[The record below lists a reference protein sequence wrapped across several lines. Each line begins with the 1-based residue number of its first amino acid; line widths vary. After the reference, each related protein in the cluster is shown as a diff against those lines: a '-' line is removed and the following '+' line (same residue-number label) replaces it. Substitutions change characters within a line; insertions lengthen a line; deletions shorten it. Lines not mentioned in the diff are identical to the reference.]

1 MHDWQGGVIELAGRC
16 DIRDVEIHDDVSYS
30 FFRHEGISWLVG
42 RDFHRVGAEVVAVQI
57 VVVEETYNLPLLAP
71 YTHTLYL
78 FQDCTGVRTYSR
90 PYTLHSIRILQIK
103 RHIRLLE

>member
-71 YTHTLYL
+71 HTHTISLSGLYWGE
-78 FQDCTGVRTYSR
+78 D
-90 PYTLHSIRILQIK
+90 
-103 RHIRLLE
+103 LLAPIYPPLDTDPSNQAAHPAP